1 RKRALARFL
10 LAALLLE
17 PLLLLC
23 EPSRV
28 VALVGDAA
36 PAVELEDP
44 AGDIVEE
51 VAVVGDDQDR
61 TGIVAQVALEPG
73 HRLGVQVV
81 GRLVEQEEI
90 GLLQEEPAERDT
102 PPESLVTSASSDGQR
117 SASIAWST
125 LESRSHSPLASI
137 SSCSLVISSA
147 VSSE

>member
-1 RKRALARFL
+1 MLEVNDVLAEPLGHRNDDLRGLGLLLGRLLDELLVALVARLRFGLGGARGRGDPFLLARKRALARFL

-61 TGIVAQVALEPG
+61 TGI
-73 HRLGVQVV
+73 
-81 GRLVEQEEI
+81 
-90 GLLQEEPAERDT
+90 
-102 PPESLVTSASSDGQR
+102 
-117 SASIAWST
+117 
-125 LESRSHSPLASI
+125 
-137 SSCSLVISSA
+137 
-147 VSSE
+147 